1 MLNRNK
7 VEIVGVATTYPEF
20 SHEVFGEAFYT
31 MDVTTE
37 RTSGYPDVIPVTV
50 SERLFDREDYLGM
63 AVRIKGQ
70 MRSYNRVDEDKTRL
84 ILSVFAMDVTELPE
98 GGLHVNE
105 IVIDGYLCKPP
116 VYRQTPSGRE
126 IADIMV
132 AVNRPYGKSD
142 YIPCICWG
150 RNARYAGKMDVGD
163 RIRIT
168 GRIQSRDYW
177 KKMPDGTQEKRT
189 AIEVSAAAIGK
200 EEGHGENV

>member
-189 AIEVSAAAIGK
+189 AIEVSATAIGK

>member
-50 SERLFDREDYLGM
+50 SERLFDHEDYLGM

-150 RNARYAGKMDVGD
+150 RNARYAGQMNVGD
-163 RIRIT
+163 RIQIT

>member
-7 VEIVGVATTYPEF
+7 AEIVGVATTYPEF

-84 ILSVFAMDVTELPE
+84 ILSVFAMDIADLPAGSPHE
-98 GGLHVNE
+98 NE
-105 IVIDGYLCKPP
+105 VILDGYLCKTP
-116 VYRQTPSGRE
+116 VYRRTPSGRE
-126 IADIMV
+126 VTDMLV

-150 RNARYAGKMDVGD
+150 RNARYASQLNVDD
-163 RIRIT
+163 RIQIT

-177 KKMPDGTQEKRT
+177 KKMPDGTREKRT
-189 AIEVSAAAIGK
+189 AIEVSAAAIKK

>member
-150 RNARYAGKMDVGD
+150 RNARYAGQMNVGD
-163 RIRIT
+163 RIQIT